1 MKRTRRRILVV
12 ATALT
17 APAFAA
23 SAQATGTIAGRVTDR
38 TTQQPIADAQVL
50 VVGSTRGARTSDAGQ
65 YRLPGIAPGQIR
77 IRVLRLGYEA
87 ETRTV
92 TVGAT
97 ETVTADFAL
106 GGTATRLDQ
115 VVVSATGESELRRES
130 GNNTATITADSIP
143 KTVINGVSDL
153 LSSRAASVVVTQTS
167 GTTGGGSRI
176 RIRGSNSL
184 SLSNEPLIIIDG
196 VRAISDV
203 SGSTI
208 DIGGQNPSRLDDLNT
223 EDIENVEIIKG
234 PAAAALYGTAAANGV
249 VQITTKRGRAGRTKW
264 SAYAD
269 GGSVRDVTA
278 FPANFGAIGL
288 TTSANPRRTTGCSID
303 SELFGLCTQKPDSL
317 ISFNP
322 LESHGPFVDGWRTNF
337 GASAAGGTEL
347 LQYYLAGDFGQ
358 EQGVYPNNEVKRR
371 GIRANLTGQLS
382 PKLDVGVRAGY
393 NQSRLKLPQNDNN
406 DLSPIANGI
415 FGSAEDDPELHG
427 YLFYPVEVINQIYTA
442 QDVDRMTLA
451 GNGNW
456 RPLPWL
462 SVVGVTGLDYAS
474 RSDLQVIQP
483 DLIPEP
489 DRRALGNATSNP
501 YRFWTYTGN
510 VNATA
515 SYGLASNIAASTS
528 VGAQYNKETV
538 NGTQAAGEGLVA
550 GSSSVAGT
558 TTGFAVTAQNSDIV
572 TLGGYLQQKLAWRDR
587 LFFTA
592 AVRGDDNSAFGEDFK
607 LVTYPSASLSWVIGD
622 ESWFPKFDVISSLRL
637 RGSFGRSGQRPG
649 FRNAVSFYQAVG
661 VRRETGD
668 AGGVELGANVGN
680 SELKPELSTEYEGGL
695 DVGLL
700 NSRLSL
706 ELTYYNKSTRD
717 ALIQRQL
724 APSTGAQTQFENL
737 GEVTNKG
744 VEGTINAAVLDLD
757 NFKWNLTLNGSVNSN
772 RLVTLGVGVDTI
784 FLGLGAVD
792 GNAIQR
798 FVEGQPTA
806 GYWQRPLVSWQDKNN
821 DGIISPLGCGPSS
834 ADDTADCEVSLGDNV
849 AYLGNPLPKRE
860 LTLNTSFTLYRY
872 FRVAGVVD
880 HRGGYTLYNA
890 TEQFRCVIFVTC
902 QTAYDKRA
910 PLADQAARMASILGS
925 DAGYVEDA
933 SFVKLREL
941 SLTLLAPNDWA
952 RRVGTS
958 NLALTIAGRNLA
970 TWTDYKGFDP
980 ELNWNGTSNYS
991 TADFLTQPPVRYFT
1005 ARLSLNW

>member
-1 MKRTRRRILVV
+1 MKRTLRRILVAAAVV
-12 ATALT
+12 AT
-17 APAFAA
+17 PVVSA
-23 SAQATGTIAGRVTDR
+23 SAQATGTITGRVTDR
-38 TTQQPIADAQVL
+38 TTQQPIADAQV
-50 VVGSTRGARTSDAGQ
+50 VIVGTTRGTRTSDVGQ
-65 YRLPGIAPGQIR
+65 YRLAGVPSGQLR
-77 IRVLRLGYEA
+77 VRVLRLGYEA
-87 ETRTV
+87 ETRALTI
-92 TVGAT
+92 GAN

-106 GGTATRLDQ
+106 GATATRLDQ

-130 GNNTATITADSIP
+130 GNNIATINADSIP
-143 KTVINGVSDL
+143 KTVVNGVSDL
-153 LSSRAASVVVTQTS
+153 LSSRAANVVVTQTS

-208 DIGGQNPSRLDDLNT
+208 DIGGQNPSRLDDLNP
-223 EDIENVEIIKG
+223 EDIEDIEIIKG

-249 VQITTKRGRAGRTKW
+249 VQITTKRGRSGKTKW

-278 FPANFGAIGL
+278 FPSNFGAVGL
-288 TTSANPRRTTGCSID
+288 TPTNRRTTACTLDLQAAGA
-303 SELFGLCTQKPDSL
+303 CTQKPDSL
-317 ISFNP
+317 LSFNP
-322 LESHGPFVDGWRTNF
+322 LESHGPFVDGWRTNY
-337 GASAAGGTEL
+337 GASASGGNDL
-347 LQYYLAGDFGQ
+347 LQYYLAGDFGR
-358 EQGVYPNNEVKRR
+358 EQGVYPNNEVRRR

-382 PKLDVGVRAGY
+382 PKFDVGVRAGY
-393 NQSRLKLPQNDNN
+393 AQSRLKLPQNDNN

-415 FGSAEDDPELHG
+415 FGSAQDDPDLHG
-427 YLFYPVEVINQIYTA
+427 YLFYPVEVMNAIYTA
-442 QDVDRMTLA
+442 QNVDRTTLA

-456 RPLPWL
+456 RPKSWL
-462 SVVGVTGLDYAS
+462 SVVGVSGLDYAG
-474 RSDLQVIQP
+474 RTDLQVIQP
-483 DLIPEP
+483 GLIPDP

-501 YRFWTYTGN
+501 YSFWTYTGN
-510 VNATA
+510 VNGTA
-515 SYGLASNIAASTS
+515 SYHLSSLTASTS
-528 VGAQYNKETV
+528 LGAQYNNERVT
-538 NGTQAAGEGLVA
+538 GTQAAGEGLVA

-572 TLGGYLQQKLAWRDR
+572 TLGAYLQQKLSWRDR
-587 LFFTA
+587 LFLTA
-592 AVRGDDNSAFGEDFK
+592 AVRGDDNSAFGQDFK
-607 LVTYPSASLSWVIGD
+607 LVMYPSASLSWVIGD
-622 ESWFPKFDVISSLRL
+622 ESWFPKIPSVSSLRL

-668 AGGVELGANVGN
+668 IGGVELGANIGN

-695 DVGLL
+695 DLGLL
-700 NSRLSL
+700 NSRVSL

-744 VEGTINAAVLDLD
+744 VEGTLNATVLDMN
-757 NFKWNLTLNGSVNSN
+757 NFKWNVTLNGSINSN

-806 GYWQRPLVSWQDKNN
+806 GYWQRPLLSWQDKNN
-821 DGIISPLGCGPSS
+821 DGVISPIGCGPTA
-834 ADDTADCEVSLGDNV
+834 ADDTAECEVKLGDNP
-849 AYLGNPLPKRE
+849 AYLGNPLPKQE
-860 LTLNTSFTLYRY
+860 LTLNTNVTFFKY
-872 FRVAGVVD
+872 FRINGVVD
-880 HRGGYTLYNA
+880 HRGGYKLYNA
-890 TEQFRCVIFVTC
+890 TEQFRCVIFTTC
-902 QTAYDKRA
+902 QAAYDKRT
-910 PLADQAARMASILGS
+910 PLADQAARIASTLGS

-952 RRVGTS
+952 RRVGTQ
-958 NLALTIAGRNLA
+958 NLSLTLAGRNLA

-980 ELNWNGTSNYS
+980 ELNWNGTSNFS

-1005 ARLSLNW
+1005 ARVTLNW

>member
-1 MKRTRRRILVV
+1 MKRTLRRILVAVAAV
-12 ATALT
+12 AT
-17 APAFAA
+17 PVVAA
-23 SAQATGTIAGRVTDR
+23 GAQATGTISGRVTDR
-38 TTQQPIADAQVL
+38 ATQQPISDAQVV
-50 VVGSTRGARTSDAGQ
+50 VVGTAHGARTSDVGQ
-65 YRLPGIAPGQIR
+65 YRLAAIAPGQVR

-87 ETRTV
+87 EVRTV
-92 TVGAT
+92 TVGAN

-106 GGTATRLDQ
+106 GVTATRLDQ

-130 GNNTATITADSIP
+130 GNNIATINVDSIP
-143 KTVINGVSDL
+143 KTVINGVTDL
-153 LSSRAASVVVTQTS
+153 LSSRAANVVVTQTS

-196 VRAISDV
+196 IRAISDV

-208 DIGGQNPSRLDDLNT
+208 DIGGQNPSRLDDLNP
-223 EDIENVEIIKG
+223 EDIEDIEIIKG

-249 VQITTKRGRAGRTKW
+249 VQITTRRGRAGKTRW

-278 FPANFGAIGL
+278 YPANFGAVGL
-288 TTSANPRRTTGCSID
+288 TTGATPRRTTGCSLD
-303 SELFGLCTQKPDSL
+303 FELGGLCTQKPDSL
-317 ISFNP
+317 LSFNP
-322 LESHGPFVDGWRTNF
+322 LEQHGPFVDGWRTNY
-337 GASAAGGTEL
+337 GASASGGNDL
-347 LQYYLAGDFGQ
+347 LQFYLAGDFGR
-358 EQGVYPNNEVKRR
+358 EQGVYPNNEVRRR

-393 NQSRLKLPQNDNN
+393 NQTRLKLPQNDNN

-415 FGSAEDDPELHG
+415 FGSAEDDPDLHG
-427 YLFYPVEVINQIYTA
+427 NLFYPVEVINQIYTA

-462 SVVGVTGLDYAS
+462 SVVGVTGLDYAG
-474 RSDLQVIQP
+474 RTDLQVIQP
-483 DLIPEP
+483 GLIPDP

-501 YRFWTYTGN
+501 YSFWTYTGN

-515 SYGLASNIAASTS
+515 AYTLRSTIAASTS
-528 VGAQYNKETV
+528 LGAQYNKEAV

-558 TTGFAVTAQNSDIV
+558 TTGFAATAQNSDII
-572 TLGGYLQQKLAWRDR
+572 TLGGYLQQKLSWRDR
-587 LFFTA
+587 LFLTA
-592 AVRGDDNSAFGEDFK
+592 AVRGDDNSAFGQDFK

-622 ESWFPKFDVISSLRL
+622 ETWFPNIPSVSSLRL

-668 AGGVELGANVGN
+668 AGGVELGANIGN
-680 SELKPELSTEYEGGL
+680 AELKPELSTEFEGGL

-744 VEGTINAAVLDLD
+744 VEGTLNASVIDLAD
-757 NFKWNLTLNGSVNSN
+757 FKWNVTLNGSLNSN

-792 GNAIQR
+792 GNSIQR

-806 GYWQRPLVSWQDKNN
+806 GYWQRPLLSWQDKNN
-821 DGIISPLGCGPSS
+821 DGIISPAGCGPTT
-834 ADDTADCEVSLGDNV
+834 ADDTPDCEVSIGDHV
-849 AYLGNPLPKRE
+849 SYLGNPLPKRE
-860 LTLNTSFTLYRY
+860 LTLNTNFTLFKY

-880 HRGGYTLYNA
+880 HRGGYELYNA

-902 QTAYDKRA
+902 QAAYDKRS
-910 PLADQAARMASILGS
+910 PLENQAARIASTMGT
-925 DAGYVEDA
+925 DAGYIEDA

-958 NLALTIAGRNLA
+958 NLSLTLAGRNLA

>member
-1 MKRTRRRILVV
+1 MKRTLRRILV
-12 ATALT
+12 AAAALT
-17 APAFAA
+17 TPVVAVG
-23 SAQATGTIAGRVTDR
+23 AQATGIITGRVTDR
-38 TTQQPIADAQVL
+38 STQQPISDAQVL
-50 VVGSTRGARTSDAGQ
+50 VVGTTRGARTTDAGQ
-65 YRLPGIAPGQIR
+65 YRLPGVPAGQVR
-77 IRVLRLGYEA
+77 IRVIRLGYEA
-87 ETRTV
+87 EARTL
-92 TVGAT
+92 TVGAN

-130 GNNTATITADSIP
+130 GNNIATINTDSIP

-153 LSSRAASVVVTQTS
+153 LSSRAANVVVTQTS

-208 DIGGQNPSRLDDLNT
+208 DIGGQNPSRLDDLNP
-223 EDIENVEIIKG
+223 EDIEDIEIIKG

-249 VQITTKRGRAGRTKW
+249 VQITTKRGRSGKTKW
-264 SAYAD
+264 TAYAD

-278 FPANFGAIGL
+278 FPANFGAVGL
-288 TTSANPRRTTGCSID
+288 TPANRRTTGCSLD
-303 SELFGLCTQKPDSL
+303 LEALGACTQKADSL
-317 ISFNP
+317 LSFNP
-322 LESHGPFVDGWRTNF
+322 LESHGPFVDGWRTNY
-337 GASAAGGTEL
+337 GASAAGGTEM
-347 LQYYLAGDFGQ
+347 LQYYLAGDFGR
-358 EQGVYPNNEVKRR
+358 EQGVYPNNEVRRR
-371 GIRANLTGQLS
+371 GFRANLTGSLS

-393 NQSRLKLPQNDNN
+393 NQTRLKLPQNDNN

-415 FGSAEDDPELHG
+415 FGSAEDDPDLHG
-427 YLFYPVEVINQIYTA
+427 YLFYPVEVMNAIYTA
-442 QDVDRMTLA
+442 QDVDRTTLA

-462 SVVGVTGLDYAS
+462 SVVGVSGLDYAG
-474 RSDLQVIQP
+474 RTDLQVIQP
-483 DLIPEP
+483 GLIPDP
-489 DRRALGNATSNP
+489 DRRASGNATSNP
-501 YRFWTYTGN
+501 YSFWTYTAN
-510 VNATA
+510 VNGTA
-515 SYGLASNIAASTS
+515 SYNLSGLAASTS
-528 VGAQYNKETV
+528 LGAQYNKEAV

-558 TTGFAVTAQNSDIV
+558 TTGFAATAQNSDII
-572 TLGGYLQQKLAWRDR
+572 TLGAYVQQKLAWRDR
-587 LFFTA
+587 LFLTA
-592 AVRGDDNSAFGEDFK
+592 AIRGDDNSAFGQDFK
-607 LVTYPSASLSWVIGD
+607 LVAYPSASLSWVVGD
-622 ESWFPKFDVISSLRL
+622 ESWFPKIPSVSSLRL

-661 VRRETGD
+661 VRRESGD
-668 AGGVELGANVGN
+668 IGGVELGANIGN
-680 SELKPELSTEYEGGL
+680 NELKPELSTEYEGGL

-706 ELTYYNKSTRD
+706 ELTYYNKATRD

-744 VEGTINAAVLDLD
+744 VEGTLNASVLDLA
-757 NFKWNLTLNGSVNSN
+757 NFKWNVTLNASLNSN

-798 FVEGQPTA
+798 FVEGRPTA
-806 GYWQRPLVSWQDKNN
+806 GYWQRPLLSWQDKNN
-821 DGIISPLGCGPSS
+821 DGIISPVGCGPTS
-834 ADDTADCEVSLGDNV
+834 ADDTADCEITIGDNV

-860 LTLNTSFTLYRY
+860 VTLNTNFTLFKY

-880 HRGGYTLYNA
+880 HRGGYKLYNA

-902 QTAYDKRA
+902 QAAYDRRTS
-910 PLADQAARMASILGS
+910 LEDQAARIASTLGT

-952 RRVGTS
+952 RRVGTQS
-958 NLALTIAGRNLA
+958 LSLTLAGRNLA
-970 TWTDYKGFDP
+970 TWTGYKGFDP

>member
-1 MKRTRRRILVV
+1 MKRTLRRILVV
-12 ATALT
+12 AAVLT
-17 APAFAA
+17 TPVAA
-23 SAQATGTIAGRVTDR
+23 AGAQATGTITGRVTDKA
-38 TTQQPIADAQVL
+38 TQQPIADAQVL
-50 VVGSTRGARTSDAGQ
+50 IVGTTRGARTSDAGQ
-65 YRLPGIAPGQIR
+65 YRLAAVNARTIR
-77 IRVLRLGYEA
+77 LRVIRLGYEA

-92 TVGAT
+92 TLGAS
-97 ETVTADFAL
+97 ETQTVDFAL
-106 GGTATRLDQ
+106 GPTATRLDQ

-130 GNNTATITADSIP
+130 GNNVATINVDSIP
-143 KTVINGVSDL
+143 KTVINGVNDL
-153 LSSRAASVVVTQTS
+153 LSSRAANVVVTQTS

-208 DIGGQNPSRLDDLNT
+208 DIGGQNPSRLDDLNP
-223 EDIENVEIIKG
+223 EDIEDIEIIKG

-249 VQITTKRGRAGRTKW
+249 VQITTKRGRAGKTKW
-264 SAYAD
+264 NVYAD

-278 FPANFGAIGL
+278 YPSNFGQVG
-288 TTSANPRRTTGCSID
+288 TTAAGARITT
-303 SELFGLCTQKPDSL
+303 CTFDRQLSGVCTPTPDSI

-322 LESHGPFVDGWRTNF
+322 LEQFGPFVDGWRSSY
-337 GASAAGGTEL
+337 GASAAGGTEMV
-347 LQYYLAGDFGQ
+347 QYYLGGDFSR
-358 EQGVYPNNEVKRR
+358 EQGVYPNNEVRRR
-371 GIRANLTGQLS
+371 GIRANLTASLS
-382 PKLDVGVRAGY
+382 PKLDVGARAGY
-393 NQSRLKLPQNDNN
+393 TQSRLKLPQNDNN

-415 FGSAEDDPELHG
+415 FGSAEDDPDFHG
-427 YLFYPVEVINQIYTA
+427 YLFYPVDVLNAIYTA
-442 QDVDRMTLA
+442 QDVDRTTLA

-462 SVVGVTGLDYAS
+462 SVVGVTGLDYAG
-474 RSDLQVIQP
+474 RTDLQVIQP
-483 DLIPEP
+483 GLIPDP

-501 YRFWTYTGN
+501 YSFWTYTGN
-510 VNATA
+510 LNGTA
-515 SYGLASNIAASTS
+515 SYSLSPSLTASSS
-528 VGAQYNKETV
+528 LGAQYNKEMV
-538 NGTQAAGEGLVA
+538 DGTQAAGEGLVK
-550 GSSSVAGT
+550 GSGSVAGT
-558 TTGFAVTAQNSDIV
+558 TTGFAITGQNTDIV
-572 TLGGYLQQKLAWRDR
+572 TLGAYFQQKFSWRDR
-587 LFFTA
+587 LFLTA
-592 AVRGDDNSAFGEDFK
+592 AVRGDDNSAFGTDFK

-622 ESWFPKFDVISSLRL
+622 ESWFPQVPGVSSLRL
-637 RGSFGRSGQRPG
+637 RTSYGQSGQRPG

-668 AGGVELGANVGN
+668 IGGVELGANIGN
-680 SELKPELSTEYEGGL
+680 SNLKPELSTEYEGGL
-695 DVGLL
+695 DLGLL
-700 NSRLSL
+700 NSRVSL

-724 APSTGAQTQFENL
+724 APSTGAATQFENL

-744 VEGTINAAVLDLD
+744 VEGTLNATLLDMR
-757 NFKWNLTLNGSVNSN
+757 NFKWNATVNGSLNSN

-784 FLGLGAVD
+784 FLGLGAGD

-806 GYWQRPLVSWQDKNN
+806 GYWQRPLLSWQDKNN
-821 DGIISPLGCGPSS
+821 DGIISPAGCGPTS
-834 ADDTADCEVSLGDNV
+834 ADDTPDCEVSIGDNP

-860 LTLNTSFTLYRY
+860 LTLNTDFTLFKY
-872 FRVAGVVD
+872 FRLAGVVD
-880 HRGGYTLYNA
+880 HRGGYKLYNA
-890 TEQFRCVIFVTC
+890 TEQFRCVTFRTC
-902 QTAYDKRA
+902 QEAYDKRA
-910 PLADQAARMASILGS
+910 PLVDQAARIASLLGS

-952 RRVGTS
+952 RRVGTN
-958 NLALTIAGRNLA
+958 NLSLTLAGRNLA

-980 ELNWNGTSNYS
+980 ELNWNGTSNFS

-1005 ARLSLNW
+1005 ARVSLSW